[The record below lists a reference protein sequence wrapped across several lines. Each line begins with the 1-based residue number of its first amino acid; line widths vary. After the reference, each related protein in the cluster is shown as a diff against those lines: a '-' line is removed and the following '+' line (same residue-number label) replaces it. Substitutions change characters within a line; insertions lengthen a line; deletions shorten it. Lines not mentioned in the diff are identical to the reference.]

1 MARGD
6 LAARREMR
14 KRGALRV
21 LWHEEI
27 LQHDAKC
34 EKGGGEGA
42 AVRASA
48 WGQQEGAAYLEEGDC
63 DPAPTLHRPNPDF
76 V

>member
-1 MARGD
+1 
-6 LAARREMR
+6 MR

-48 WGQQEGAAYLEEGDC
+48 WGQQEGAAYLEDLLV
-63 DPAPTLHRPNPDF
+63 P
-76 V
+76 